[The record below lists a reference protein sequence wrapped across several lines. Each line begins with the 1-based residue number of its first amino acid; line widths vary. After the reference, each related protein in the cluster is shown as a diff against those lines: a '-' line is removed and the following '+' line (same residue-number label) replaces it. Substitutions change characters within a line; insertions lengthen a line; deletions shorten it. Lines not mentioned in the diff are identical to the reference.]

1 MNQDI
6 LLQQAKQGN
15 LRSIAVLMNRSLE
28 SKGLRS
34 TIDSPV
40 SGQLDIIL
48 DAPQVPNFEVAEYIF
63 RGLQKLQPQTIYE
76 AVVYG
81 RQQGK
86 LFASWSQRYI
96 LQERPSDWVPD
107 ASKSVSETSIF
118 YPVAVQLEDG
128 KTLKLDLIQL
138 MGFGGVICL
147 LIGLFSPIV
156 SFGALSFTFFQQGSY
171 EGILLLI
178 LAVTSAILLAK
189 RNFVWLWATATNAGL
204 LVVLSFLGRLNAI
217 QETKS
222 KLETEMAGNPFR
234 GLADLAM
241 QSVQLQWGWVF
252 LIGGAVLLQAALLM
266 QSKRPPREAY
276 IATLVVLGLVIA
288 SVMATPVM
296 QSMEAADTAI
306 KAKQSEAKT
315 YVGSLIRAQQAY
327 FVEHN
332 KFTDSITELGL
343 GIASETENYSYS
355 IETQGS
361 VAVAKAGARRGDLKS
376 YTGTVFVLKPEGSN
390 EFTTVGVRCESKDK
404 TKTAPD
410 AAELIDNK
418 PKCDNNSEAI
428 K

>member
-48 DAPQVPNFEVAEYIF
+48 DAPQVPNLEVAEYIF

-81 RQQGK
+81 QQQDK

-107 ASKSVSETSIF
+107 VSESVSETQNF
-118 YPVAVQLEDG
+118 YPVAVQLENG

-138 MGFGGVICL
+138 MGFGGIICL

-156 SFGALSFTFFQQGSY
+156 SFGTLSVTFFQQGSY

-178 LAVTSAILLAK
+178 LAVASAILLTK
-189 RNFVWLWATATNAGL
+189 QNFVWLWATATNAGL
-204 LVVLSFLGRLNAI
+204 LVALSFLGRLNAI
-217 QETKS
+217 QEAKS

-241 QSVQLQWGWVF
+241 QSLQLQWGWIF
-252 LIGGAVLLQAALLM
+252 LIGGAVLLQAALLTR
-266 QSKRPPREAY
+266 SKRPPREAY

-288 SVMATPVM
+288 SVLATPTM
-296 QSMEAADTAI
+296 QSVASGDTAAR
-306 KAKQSEAKT
+306 AKQSEAKT

-327 FVEHN
+327 FMEHI
-332 KFTDSITELGL
+332 KFSDSMTDLGL
-343 GIASETENYSYS
+343 GITPETGNYSYS

-361 VAVAKAGARRGDLKS
+361 VAVAKGSARRDGLKS

-390 EFTTVGVRCESKDK
+390 EFTTQAIRCESKDK

-410 AAELIDNK
+410 AAELIDNE
-418 PKCDNNSEAI
+418 PKCAKNSEAI

>member
-6 LLQQAKQGN
+6 LLKQAKQGN

-34 TIDSPV
+34 TIDSPI

-48 DAPQVPNFEVAEYIF
+48 DAPQVPNLEVAEYIF

-76 AVVYG
+76 AVIYG

-96 LQERPSDWVPD
+96 LQERSSDWVPD
-107 ASKSVSETSIF
+107 ASESVSEPSNF
-118 YPVAVQLEDG
+118 YPVSVQLEDG
-128 KTLKLDLIQL
+128 KTLKLDLIEL
-138 MGFGGVICL
+138 MGFGGIICL

-156 SFGALSFTFFQQGSY
+156 SAGARSITFFQQGSY
-171 EGILLLI
+171 EGILLLV
-178 LAVTSAILLAK
+178 LTVASATLLAK

-204 LVVLSFLGRLNAI
+204 LVVLSFMGRFNAI
-217 QETKS
+217 EEAKR
-222 KLETEMAGNPFR
+222 KLETEMAGNPLR
-234 GLADLAM
+234 GWADLAM

-252 LIGGAVLLQAALLM
+252 LIGGAVLLQAALLKR
-266 QSKRPPREAY
+266 SKRPPREAY

-288 SVMATPVM
+288 SVLATPVM
-296 QSMEAADTAI
+296 QSVAAGDTAAR
-306 KAKQSEAKT
+306 AKQSEAKT
-315 YVGSLIRAQQAY
+315 YVGSLVRSQQAY
-327 FVEHN
+327 FLEHN
-332 KFTDSITELGL
+332 KFTDSITDLGL

-361 VAVAKAGARRGDLKS
+361 VAVAKGNAKRDGLKT
-376 YTGTVFVLKPEGSN
+376 YTGTVFVLKSENSN
-390 EFTTVGVRCESKDK
+390 EFTTQGVLCESKDK

-418 PKCDNNSEAI
+418 PNCAKNSEAI

>member
-48 DAPQVPNFEVAEYIF
+48 DAPQVPNLEIAEYIF

-81 RQQGK
+81 RQQDK
-86 LFASWSQRYI
+86 LFASWSQRYV

-107 ASKSVSETSIF
+107 VPESVSETSNF

-156 SFGALSFTFFQQGSY
+156 SFGALSVTFFQQGSY

-178 LAVTSAILLAK
+178 LAITSAILLAK

-204 LVVLSFLGRLNAI
+204 LVVLSFMGRLSAI
-217 QETKS
+217 QEVKS
-222 KLETEMAGNPFR
+222 RLETEMARNPFR
-234 GLADLAM
+234 SLAERGWADLAM

-252 LIGGAVLLQAALLM
+252 LIGGAVLLQAALLRR
-266 QSKRPPREAY
+266 SKRPPRKAY

-315 YVGSLIRAQQAY
+315 YVGSLNRSQQAY
-327 FVEHN
+327 FLDRN
-332 KFTDSITELGL
+332 KFSDSMTDLGL
-343 GIASETENYSYS
+343 GMTSETENYSYS
-355 IETQGS
+355 IETQS
-361 VAVAKAGARRGDLKS
+361 SIAVAKASAKRDGLKS
-376 YTGTVFVLKPEGSN
+376 YTGTVFVLKIEGSD
-390 EFTTVGVRCESKDK
+390 ESTTQDVR
-404 TKTAPD
+404 
-410 AAELIDNK
+410 
-418 PKCDNNSEAI
+418 
-428 K
+428 